1 MKIYSNLCTN
11 IIEYPKNKNNIA
23 QTNCT
28 NTNYLLCTTAER
40 TAEYYYI

>member
-11 IIEYPKNKNNIA
+11 IIEYPKNKNNIV